1 MNNDYINGIPQ
12 DKHQLLYL
20 FKLYNN
26 KLKSIEDS
34 LNINGINN
42 KAEIEANLNSIVN
55 VKFDYYDEFSE
66 KHMELTKKYNKKVSD
81 ENDSFSTKLTNLN
94 NLFSEKLDEISTSS
108 KKDELKNYI
117 ESSINKVEEMYYNC
131 DFPEDNKND
140 ENDKFIKEVTNI
152 YNNLY
157 TNEYEHALELEYYA
171 INDAKIATIKKK
183 VNKIISQHYITE
195 KYEKSLTELYDQ
207 YDSGEIDSNQYN
219 AKYTAI
225 TNEMSKPYG
234 DLLNIREFVI
244 KDIEEQCEKINNY
257 KATLLHDDNIEDI
270 KKTLNDFKNKKIKNG
285 FDNSNEISNINI
297 ISELENKFKR
307 FSDKGI
313 NSLIENVVS
322 EINIDKSV
330 EALLINNN
338 EVIDDIYKIHNE
350 KEFSKLHNILIKNN
364 ILNEENI
371 TNKLY
376 NQNIFVDL
384 NRTEK
389 TSTSDTSEDINNLK
403 DREFSVE
410 YNDREKGE
418 YYEIIERIY
427 QAIKAHKGKLTNY
440 SSYFPAEMSNVKKE
454 ILRTIAEEL
463 YDIYGDDISDYSIH
477 DYQKESRF
485 NFDIIKT
492 STRYHIICNDKKYEN
507 NNVFELCKL
516 DINGNNIELHEFD
529 IGTNMETVKDNNKV
543 INVKKGFK
551 ANKLIKNNYE
561 KKITNDYLGSKKSN
575 INQKSISLLAMYGTI
590 YGNDNFYI
598 PNDYV
603 KIASDNNNSLFDKNN
618 DKTIDIYVYDK
629 NKNIIKKSVYRD
641 QIKGDIIGLY
651 YSKNKKGNLLTN
663 VKCSY
668 SEDNG
673 ISHIGEYI
681 KDINSQ
687 RTKKVEKINDENIK
701 EQRKSELNVINDT
714 KELVKDEYII
724 SCNKDGNYNGC
735 LNDNGHLD
743 QFKFMFED
751 KNAVINSF
759 NMKCRNKST
768 AVKRKRTTNLCTLS
782 NIKITENKDITDN
795 ILSLLSKLSIKSSE
809 ASNLYTEI
817 KKQIEEKNV
826 SYDQE
831 EIWSNIIN
839 IYEKYMDKF
848 ELTDQNDI
856 LRNIQ
861 NLVNIY
867 AEDLSNNE
875 KYDKNKFISKEF
887 VEKLNSKLVKYYINH
902 EQKMKENNLSGD
914 EEIYKRDFYPNNK
927 SIYYKEVLIDSI
939 NELYKSIKYNNDDI
953 NIGMVFN
960 INNENIINDERLDE
974 IKNLCD
980 NIKNMEIDEKEKDA
994 YKKKLLNVYKK
1005 IEKINSANIIDNY
1018 YTGEINNNFEIINK
1032 LSNTLVEKLKKEF
1045 PDDEEIQNLE
1055 SNTSFDQYT
1064 STNIINL
1071 DYIKELYDNDYLEY
1085 ISNEVN
1091 SKNYIKS
1098 FIDNLKSKVLSMKQN
1113 DDYLDED
1120 VYKSIKRLENNIN
1133 KKIKQIKNY
1142 DSENNHFEEVEHFMK
1157 LLNNYNELISVCI
1170 LQNKILT
1177 SDNQSKSIQHIELDE
1192 DMMNRVN
1199 YIATKKI
1206 NQGYNSIIKENRNE
1220 FGVESIE
1227 NSIDKNDA
1235 NSISYNWGNNKIF
1248 APSKTDIDKLIDK
1261 STESKANAVLEFM
1274 SKASEDS
1281 DLSDLIDGY
1290 KIKSQLLEHQ
1300 TSVSRNSEDINEINT
1315 VSEKMGESDFM
1326 NNLETY
1332 QDYNTRTFV
1341 KYLKAAS
1348 EYDDYIQMEN
1358 LKYNQDGTI
1367 NVSEIYLDEEGKP
1380 IINNIDEL
1388 LHEMGSFIET
1398 IGEYEDKMSKKSFS
1412 KYQEKIEK
1420 SISKLEKHIN
1430 NCLFKLSDS
1439 MDRTNDERYDK
1450 ALEQLKNLVNSAKP
1464 LISIASEVCKNPN
1477 IESNILRI
1485 DNQINKFQQ
1494 MNENSIKSNKDE
1506 KSEIEK
1512 FAERAAFTILAAGRE
1527 DGSLAK
1533 ELNENGELVPI
1544 SINVIENGEEV
1555 KKSIKDIIPS
1565 LRNLEGKALEDK
1577 FRKLYDMAVVQ
1588 YSEHFETY
1596 FDEEKGKLLY
1606 KESPLNTIKKG
1617 NILSRIIKSYNTL
1630 DDGNIEYFELAPE
1643 EINKFISEVDENKLD
1658 DIDINNINESESDI
1672 IRKYWED
1679 DDEESNYDNEKKQLY
1694 KVMAV
1699 HCIKSSKCREDIVN
1713 YNSKDKGKSIDNFT
1727 FIIHNDESQKSIS
1740 SFALQKNEENKKYTV
1755 DDHHSPMEY
1764 KYSELN
1770 QMVNNRKVER
1780 MTIDNTEYIVK
1791 PDANGNIVK
1800 PEVYAIKSS
1809 EGNGIYNSKS
1819 IEQKYEIQNN
1829 GEYDINLVKAEALN
1843 LRIDNSNLNIKDEN
1857 NNIGE
1862 KLLNK
1867 RNSNESNKY
1876 CKLSNDEVNIFNN
1889 YSNLIINDDL
1899 CEGNQGMLHY
1909 NEENEFNSGF
1919 NELKTSINLQN
1930 EVKTIKNHRNGCLS
1944 GGNSVEEKLIESLK
1958 ILKKYDSKN
1967 IIVRND
1973 EKSISNPKELCK
1985 NAETLTNVLNISLES
2000 FENID
2005 NMSDEESLDYR
2016 YKSANY
2022 LNHKS
2027 IRNINKYD
2035 IDDITKHDDDGVVH
2049 KKGVT
2054 FIKVETPTLNIDPES
2069 KYVND
2074 ELHETYNNLHDLIN
2088 EYDQDITNINL
2099 VDDMDI
2105 NNKSGKENRNKE
2117 LKYLLKKF
2125 KNMKATG
2132 SKQKKIFDKTNF
2144 EKNDFVNNSE
2154 SVYKLTN
2161 GIVKVQ
2167 NHLLSYKDTISGI
2180 EKINVKST
2188 NILNSDHVIGEVDIE
2203 DYIFNDPNSKM
2214 YVKRYFDKL
2223 KDDLYDINTDEEHI
2237 NSKINIM
2244 KRYKQPDGHY
2254 HEAYHL
2260 IELINCYNE
2269 LVATTLSFDREN
2281 NEINYI
2287 YISDDPDLYEIFN
2300 HLRVKIKNKIENK
2313 IIKSNPDNFN
2323 TEKYQKYIFGDS
2335 SVYEASYKDYN
2346 KIIKDNKVTSNTEV
2360 LKNFVD
2366 SSTNNHQLLG
2376 IKESYNL
2383 GYKITENELPNY
2395 RDEDMVN
2402 SVNELES
2409 KQTETRFI
2417 NNIIADAK
2425 IENINNNKK
2434 FTIDSVIDEDQKENV
2449 QKQIENVCLNERNEI
2464 IKYSGVTPSSSY
2476 EEMNE
2481 GYNSFESKS
2490 INLMK
2495 RISNKDDT
2503 NEKDY
2508 EKLSLPK
2515 KLVTHNKL
2523 NSDKINSESPRIKNP
2538 PINKHKY
2545 GNKKK
2550 RNIEYIKYF
2559 HRYY

>member
-1 MNNDYINGIPQ
+1 
-12 DKHQLLYL
+12 
-20 FKLYNN
+20 
-26 KLKSIEDS
+26 
-34 LNINGINN
+34 
-42 KAEIEANLNSIVN
+42 
-55 VKFDYYDEFSE
+55 
-66 KHMELTKKYNKKVSD
+66 
-81 ENDSFSTKLTNLN
+81 
-94 NLFSEKLDEISTSS
+94 
-108 KKDELKNYI
+108 
-117 ESSINKVEEMYYNC
+117 
-131 DFPEDNKND
+131 
-140 ENDKFIKEVTNI
+140 
-152 YNNLY
+152 
-157 TNEYEHALELEYYA
+157 
-171 INDAKIATIKKK
+171 
-183 VNKIISQHYITE
+183 
-195 KYEKSLTELYDQ
+195 
-207 YDSGEIDSNQYN
+207 
-219 AKYTAI
+219 
-225 TNEMSKPYG
+225 
-234 DLLNIREFVI
+234 
-244 KDIEEQCEKINNY
+244 
-257 KATLLHDDNIEDI
+257 
-270 KKTLNDFKNKKIKNG
+270 
-285 FDNSNEISNINI
+285 
-297 ISELENKFKR
+297 
-307 FSDKGI
+307 
-313 NSLIENVVS
+313 
-322 EINIDKSV
+322 
-330 EALLINNN
+330 
-338 EVIDDIYKIHNE
+338 
-350 KEFSKLHNILIKNN
+350 
-364 ILNEENI
+364 
-371 TNKLY
+371 
-376 NQNIFVDL
+376 
-384 NRTEK
+384 
-389 TSTSDTSEDINNLK
+389 
-403 DREFSVE
+403 
-410 YNDREKGE
+410 
-418 YYEIIERIY
+418 
-427 QAIKAHKGKLTNY
+427 
-440 SSYFPAEMSNVKKE
+440 
-454 ILRTIAEEL
+454 
-463 YDIYGDDISDYSIH
+463 
-477 DYQKESRF
+477 
-485 NFDIIKT
+485 
-492 STRYHIICNDKKYEN
+492 
-507 NNVFELCKL
+507 
-516 DINGNNIELHEFD
+516 
-529 IGTNMETVKDNNKV
+529 
-543 INVKKGFK
+543 
-551 ANKLIKNNYE
+551 
-561 KKITNDYLGSKKSN
+561 
-575 INQKSISLLAMYGTI
+575 
-590 YGNDNFYI
+590 
-598 PNDYV
+598 
-603 KIASDNNNSLFDKNN
+603 
-618 DKTIDIYVYDK
+618 
-629 NKNIIKKSVYRD
+629 
-641 QIKGDIIGLY
+641 
-651 YSKNKKGNLLTN
+651 
-663 VKCSY
+663 
-668 SEDNG
+668 
-673 ISHIGEYI
+673 
-681 KDINSQ
+681 
-687 RTKKVEKINDENIK
+687 
-701 EQRKSELNVINDT
+701 
-714 KELVKDEYII
+714 
-724 SCNKDGNYNGC
+724 
-735 LNDNGHLD
+735 
-743 QFKFMFED
+743 
-751 KNAVINSF
+751 
-759 NMKCRNKST
+759 
-768 AVKRKRTTNLCTLS
+768 LS

-817 KKQIEEKNV
+817 KKQIEEENV

-1643 EINKFISEVDENKLD
+1643 EINVHFSTNNELDENFKKFISEVDENKLD

-1699 HCIKSSKCREDIVN
+1699 HCIKSSKCREEFKNVNKDKISFSIVN

-1791 PDANGNIVK
+1791 PGIGLVAECEFEFEDANGNIVK

-1857 NNIGE
+1857 NNSNESDISFMNQVGE

-1944 GGNSVEEKLIESLK
+1944 GGNSGKCLRYTKVSKNYGVEEKLIESLK

-2005 NMSDEESLDYR
+2005 NMSDEESEKLINNLLEFVKGLDYR

-2035 IDDITKHDDDGVVH
+2035 IDDMFKLCSDIIRHYRTKHDDDGVVH

-2132 SKQKKIFDKTNF
+2132 SKQSKEKFKSDLLNLFDRMIELEKIFDKTNF

-2161 GIVKVQ
+2161 GIVSKLNKDYSDDKEVQ

-2223 KDDLYDINTDEEHI
+2223 KDDLYDIDTDEEHI
-2237 NSKINIM
+2237 NSVNRINDIKEKIMEKINIM

-2323 TEKYQKYIFGDS
+2323 TEKYQSVEDITTIKDAKEYIFGDS

-2409 KQTETRFI
+2409 SRKLFKNIKNNNIKYFETSEQTETRFI

-2434 FTIDSVIDEDQKENV
+2434 FTIDSVIDEVNDKDIINNMDEDQKENV

-2523 NSDKINSESPRIKNP
+2523 NSNKINSESPRIKNP